1 MPWYPSAITV
11 MFKGIS
17 TAVCWSTAY
26 FTQIFHTPN
35 WMICTAVIQIQSIR
49 LQPILAHPMIPQQ
62 QHHVQN
68 FMVTALPEFGSEHK
82 INRLVME
89 KNHTWDGIQLIIHS
103 DQWDFAREHSTI
115 LTEDSQYW
123 PTVSSPV
130 KKKTETVNSLTPSM
144 IFFYLNASLW

>member
-17 TAVCWSTAY
+17 TAACWSTAY

-35 WMICTAVIQIQSIR
+35 WMICTAVIQLQSIR

-62 QHHVQN
+62 QHHIQN
-68 FMVTALPEFGSEHK
+68 FTVTALPEFGSEHK

-89 KNHTWDGIQLIIHS
+89 KKIIHEMASNWLFIVTNEILSENTVPYWQKTPSTGQQFPHLWKRKQRQLIH
-103 DQWDFAREHSTI
+103 
-115 LTEDSQYW
+115 W
-123 PTVSSPV
+123 PQVW
-130 KKKTETVNSLTPSM
+130 
-144 IFFYLNASLW
+144 FFFI